1 MGPKLLIT
9 PPRPVRGW
17 TSVWPTW
24 HAGLPAHGR
33 QVALELANLSTERT
47 MKLEWAF
54 AGLPIWL
61 ISLDTCL
68 VCATAPEPIFVG
80 YSLHESAAGTTE
92 RPE

>member
-1 MGPKLLIT
+1 
-9 PPRPVRGW
+9 
-17 TSVWPTW
+17 
-24 HAGLPAHGR
+24 
-33 QVALELANLSTERT
+33 